1 MDISYILNH
10 LGEERELYFG
20 AVAPPVI
27 QSSNFAFK
35 TVDELRQSFV
45 NERNVHL
52 YTRGNNPTVE
62 ILRKKVAALAGAE
75 DALVFGSGAAAVAAA
90 VMSVVKAGD
99 HVVCV
104 KKPYSWTNRLLNDYL
119 ARFNVT
125 VTMVD
130 GTDPQNFVSASH
142 ASTKLWMLESPN
154 SFTLELQDLGAIATL
169 AKERKIVTVVD
180 NSYCTSLG
188 QRCIEM
194 GIDIEVHSATKYYG
208 GHSDVVAGFLIG
220 SRQMLDRIFAT
231 ELLNIGGIISPH
243 DASLLLRSMRTLPI
257 RLQKIRDTTEAVVAF
272 MKSHPQVERVIYPF
286 DESFGQYTLA
296 KKQMLWCGGLFSAT
310 IKVKSVDEMELFCNS
325 LRAFL
330 MAVSWGGHESLII
343 PACSFYPKDGFK
355 SEFYTY
361 NLVRFYI
368 GLEDV
373 DFLLSDLKQAF
384 KKIE

>member
-10 LGEERELYFG
+10 LGEERESYFG

-35 TVDELRQSFV
+35 TVEDLRNSFS

-75 DALVFGSGAAAVAAA
+75 DALIFSSGAAAVAAA
-90 VMSVVKAGD
+90 IMSQVKSGD
-99 HVVCV
+99 HIVCV
-104 KKPYSWTNRLLNDYL
+104 KKPYSWTNKLLNNYL
-119 ARFNVT
+119 SRYNIS

-130 GTDPQNFVSASH
+130 GNEVQNFVD
-142 ASTKLWMLESPN
+142 ASTEATTMWMLESPN
-154 SFTLELQDLGAIATL
+154 TFTFELQDLKALSAL
-169 AKERKIVTVVD
+169 AKARNIVTVID
-180 NSYCTSLG
+180 NSYCTSIG

-220 SRQMLDRIFAT
+220 KRAMLDKIFAT
-231 ELLNIGGIISPH
+231 ELLNIGAIISPH
-243 DASLLLRSMRTLPI
+243 DASLLLRSIRTLPL
-257 RLQKIRDTTEAVVAF
+257 RLEKIRHTTEAVVAF
-272 MKSHPQVERVIYPF
+272 MKSHPQVERIMYPF
-286 DESFGQYTLA
+286 DESFPQYDLA
-296 KKQMLWCGGLFSAT
+296 KEQMNWCGGLFSAN
-310 IKVKSVDEMELFCNS
+310 IRAGSIEEMELFCNS

-330 MAVSWGGHESLII
+330 MAVSWGGHESLMI
-343 PACSFYPKDGFK
+343 PACSFYPRNAFQ
-355 SEFYTY
+355 SEIYSF

-373 DFLLSDLKQAF
+373 NFLINDLKQAF